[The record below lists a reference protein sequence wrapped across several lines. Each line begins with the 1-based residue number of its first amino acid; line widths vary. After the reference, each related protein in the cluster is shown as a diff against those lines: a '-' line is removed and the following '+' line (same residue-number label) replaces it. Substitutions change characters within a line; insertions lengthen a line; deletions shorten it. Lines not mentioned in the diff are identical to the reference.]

1 MNRLKVQGERQTDK
15 PKASPGRQRKRLQ
28 RCGWLAC
35 SSHRACLTFQA
46 SSRLHPSAEL
56 QFSCEHPTT
65 SRQVPRL
72 EGIAHRSHTPLITP
86 YTSPCCPQLLVPPSG
101 LALPPCG
108 MSDLSRHC
116 APRSSNPTARTI
128 HSFNP
133 KTPPTDLPPTA
144 RRPSPPLSSLS
155 PPTMPL
161 YVRSRAVSSPSATSR
176 RSPRP

>member
-1 MNRLKVQGERQTDK
+1 MNKAKGKQTRPVQGEARG
-15 PKASPGRQRKRLQ
+15 KASDSNAVA
-28 RCGWLAC
+28 GWLAGWQLVMPEKSGNIAASPEC
-35 SSHRACLTFQA
+35 GASVLLRTSNDFTTGAPARRHCASLSYSAHHPIHLAMLSTAARPAFRAGAAAMRYVRPSHTLRAALLESHRA
-46 SSRLHPSAEL
+46 H
-56 QFSCEHPTT
+56 
-65 SRQVPRL
+65 
-72 EGIAHRSHTPLITP
+72 
-86 YTSPCCPQLLVPPSG
+86 
-101 LALPPCG
+101 
-108 MSDLSRHC
+108 
-116 APRSSNPTARTI
+116 